1 MYYFVSSF
9 NFNLNNYKTKEKA
22 LKHYLKYHVPL
33 VKRMPEMKRYIIGGI
48 EKTKGGLSQYD
59 RMAILVFESREAL
72 RDAYRSETGKAV
84 IEDENT
90 LIGDYTVQLV
100 ESDEILFE

>member
-1 MYYFVSSF
+1 MYYFVSTF

-22 LKHYLKYHVPL
+22 LKHYLEYHVPL
-33 VKRMPEMKRYIIGGI
+33 AKRMPGMKRYIIGGI
-48 EKTKGGLSQYD
+48 EKTKGDPSQYD

-72 RDAYRSETGKAV
+72 RDAYGSETGKAV

-100 ESDEILFE
+100 ESDEILFK